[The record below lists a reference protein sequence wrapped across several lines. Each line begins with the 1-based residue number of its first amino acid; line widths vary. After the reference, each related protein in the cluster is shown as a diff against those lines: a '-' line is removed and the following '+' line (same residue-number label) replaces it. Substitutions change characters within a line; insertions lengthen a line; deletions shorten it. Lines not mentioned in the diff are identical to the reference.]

1 MIHVTIFGS
10 HEGRLQ
16 PDKRFY
22 LTLFGGCELVRPTIA
37 RQLLAQR
44 QAQRENRTASRKTF
58 FLTAFGGA
66 EIKAPTLTEEFLD
79 LREMIDSGLVSMAE
93 WERSMAELARGDGT
107 VASFTIFGGFDECTL
122 PKEDDEIDSLAVQRH
137 LGNIPESA
145 GHVLQFGIG
154 QHGAERTATLRRAI
168 LAAAG

>member
-1 MIHVTIFGS
+1 MIHVTIFGG

-16 PDKRFY
+16 PNKRFY
-22 LTLFGGCELVRPTIA
+22 LTLFGGCGLVRPTVA

-44 QAQRENRTASRKTF
+44 QAERENRARGKTF
-58 FLTAFGGA
+58 FLTAFGAA

-79 LREMIDSGLVSMAE
+79 LREMINSGMLNLDD
-93 WERSMAELARGDGT
+93 WERSMAELARSEGLI
-107 VASFTIFGGFDECTL
+107 ASFTIFGGFDECTL
-122 PKEDDEIDSLAVQRH
+122 PKEDEEIDSLAVQRH

-154 QHGAERTATLRRAI
+154 QRGAERTATLRRAI